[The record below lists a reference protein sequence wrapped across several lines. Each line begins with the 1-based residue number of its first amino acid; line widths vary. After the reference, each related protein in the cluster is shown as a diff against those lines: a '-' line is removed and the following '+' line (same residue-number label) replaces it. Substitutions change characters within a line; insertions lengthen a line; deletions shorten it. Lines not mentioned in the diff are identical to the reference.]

1 MSGISRRA
9 TTLALAFGVALLA
22 FGLLVVILGASGA
35 APTALA
41 QPSRQPLATD
51 PSAVVTITVLHTNDF
66 HGNLELAG
74 SNPGMAR
81 VAKVVNDVRAAV
93 GPDNVAL
100 VDAGDIMQG
109 SLLSNLFKG
118 ESTID
123 VYNFMGYDAATF
135 GNHEFDW
142 GKTVIGDRTAQAAFP
157 FVTANIVQK
166 DAADCA
172 SAGWTPPAFANVRP
186 WYTMTV
192 GAAGSQAVLG
202 FIGVTTP
209 ETPFITIASATDGLC
224 FKDPTAS
231 IVHYYDDMK
240 AAGAEAIIVLSHLG
254 YTDGGYG
261 YGFPV
266 YGDQTLAKNLNTA
279 GKPANLI
286 IGGHSHT
293 NLTVATMVG
302 NTAVVQ
308 AYYAGRRV
316 GRADIG
322 VDKSTGAVKVAWQ
335 SLVVDP
341 KGAEDPD
348 VKARITTWSS
358 DPTYQSQIN
367 QVIGFTAV
375 TITREYYGDSL
386 MGAFVNDAIYGDLN
400 TDETT
405 ANDVDMVFNNAGG
418 LRADIPTGGMNPYT
432 LTHGVLY
439 SVLPF
444 GNVTIAGDMTGAQ
457 IQELLNQSATL
468 FKGALQVSGVRYSFY
483 RYGDAPPG
491 QWWAWGAYDIEVKNR
506 ATGDWEPL
514 QLNKVYR
521 IATNEF
527 LAPAG
532 QDGYTPFKYIKNT
545 SYWGDM
551 LDGVERWVA
560 KTYPVGAPYAG
571 ALDGRITRVGN
582 NTDGPVIPVT
592 LLHHND
598 SHGNLYKGRFVG
610 YTQLATLINQWRAK
624 NPSRTLLLQAGD
636 QIQGDAMMYYYKTA
650 PQGHGADGTPLPAEL
665 QTHPMMAVMNAM
677 TYTAWTLGNHEYNFG
692 NEVFKSVLKQST
704 APVLQ
709 ANLEDDGRY
718 GIAEVPVLPSTTV
731 TLPGGAQG
739 DIKVAILGIGN
750 HRVPK
755 YELPSNIVGLT
766 FTDPIDT
773 AKALAPTLKSANDVV
788 VALTHIGFTTN
799 PKSVEVDTKVDTNL
813 AAETTGIDAIIG
825 GHSHTDPTKQT
836 DASGAYLYLPA
847 VVSNPNNVPVIINQA
862 YRYNSYLGVVALGLL
877 PKAEGGYEVAAR
889 AGTSIPVVFK
899 DTLEDP
905 RIKAIVDPYV
915 AALTAYTQTVLGAT
929 KVPIDA
935 TRAYTQ
941 ETNGAN
947 LQADASVF
955 ELAKNGIT
963 VDFHLSGAMT
973 NQKVATAA
981 TPASPVSL
989 AVHDMFTLMPYEN
1002 SLVVLQING
1011 PQLKAILERG
1021 YRNYYY
1027 YKYVPGHGGY
1037 SRYTTCMLDTNKDVQ
1052 ITYHD
1057 EYPDL
1062 PDGTNVLSLAVN
1074 GQPVD
1079 FKDANKYYTVS
1090 TVNYLAAG
1098 SCNFNDGGATLW
1110 PLNQIVHDTQYYVR
1124 DAVIAYLKAQTEP
1137 VEPMIEGR
1145 LQFKTGPLDPVA
1157 VTLPLVADTWV
1168 NGGAKTTN
1176 FNAYAALIGRTTG
1189 LDNVLLTF
1197 DRSLLPAGLEIV
1209 GAQLDVNFTGQSGQF
1224 GKSLVASNVNSFNPA
1239 TVTYATAPLIYNP
1252 GTALPVPNA
1261 AGHVVFDVTS
1271 QIAAWDAADSKGS
1284 LALSSAGP
1292 WGRVIIDSL
1301 ETYQS
1306 QPAKLTVLYRPD

>member
-9 TTLALAFGVALLA
+9 TTLALALGVAVLT
-22 FGLLVVILGASGA
+22 FGLLALILGASGA

-41 QPSRQPLATD
+41 QPSHQPVAIE
-51 PSAVVTITVLHTNDF
+51 PSAVVTVTVLHTNDF

-100 VDAGDIMQG
+100 VDAGDIMQ
-109 SLLSNLFKG
+109 STLLSNLFKG

-123 VYNFMGYDAATF
+123 IYNFMGYDVATF
-135 GNHEFDW
+135 GNHDYDW
-142 GKTVIGDRTAQAAFP
+142 GKTVLGDRTAQAEFP
-157 FVTANIVQK
+157 FVTANIVVK
-166 DAADCA
+166 DTADCA
-172 SAGWTPPAFANVRP
+172 NAGWTLPPLPKVRP

-192 GAAGSQAVLG
+192 GVAGSQVVLG

-209 ETPFITIASATDGLC
+209 ETPFITIVSATEGLC
-224 FKDPTAS
+224 FKDPTTS

-293 NLTVATMVG
+293 NLTAATMVG

-322 VDKSTGAVKVAWQ
+322 VDKSTGNVKVAWQ

-348 VKARITTWSS
+348 VKARIATWSS
-358 DPTYQSQIN
+358 NPEYQASIN
-367 QVIGFTAV
+367 EVIGFTAV
-375 TITREYYGDSL
+375 TITREYNGDSL

-400 TDETT
+400 TDDTA

-444 GNVTIAGDMTGAQ
+444 GNVTIVGDMTGAQ
-457 IQELLNQSATL
+457 IEELLNQSATL
-468 FKGALQVSGVRYSFY
+468 FKGALQVSGVQYKFY
-483 RYGDAPPG
+483 RYGEVPPG
-491 QWWAWGAYDIEVKNR
+491 QWWAWGAYDIVVKNR

-514 QLNKVYR
+514 QLNRVYR

-532 QDGYTPFKYIKNT
+532 QDGYTPFKYVKNYT
-545 SYWGDM
+545 YWGDM

-560 KTYPVGAPYAG
+560 KTNPVGAPYNG
-571 ALDGRITRVGN
+571 ALDGRITRVGTD
-582 NTDGPVIPVT
+582 TDGPVIPVT
-592 LLHHND
+592 ILHHND

-624 NPSRTLLLQAGD
+624 NPSRTLLLDAGD

-650 PQGHGADGTPLPAEL
+650 PQGHGADGTPLPVEL

-692 NEVFKSVLKQST
+692 NEVYKSVLKQST
-704 APVLQ
+704 APVLS
-709 ANLEDDGRY
+709 ANLLDDGRY

-731 TLPGGAQG
+731 TLPGGDQG

-750 HRVPK
+750 HRVPN

-773 AKALAPTLKSANDVV
+773 AKGLAPTLKGANDVV

-825 GHSHTDPTKQT
+825 GHSHTDPTRQT

-847 VVSNPNNVPVIINQA
+847 VVSNPNNVPVIISQA
-862 YRYNSYLGVVALGLL
+862 YRYNNYLGIVALGLL
-877 PKAEGGYEVAAR
+877 PKAEGGYEVVAR
-889 AGTSIPVVFK
+889 AGTSIPVVLK
-899 DTLEDP
+899 DTPEDP
-905 RIKAIVDPYV
+905 RIKAIVDPYIT
-915 AALTAYTQTVLGAT
+915 ALNAYTQTVLGST

-935 TRAYTQ
+935 TRAFTQ

-947 LQADASVF
+947 FQADAAVF

-973 NQKVATAA
+973 NQKVATSA
-981 TPASPVSL
+981 TPASPVTL
-989 AVHDMFTLMPYEN
+989 AVQDMFTLMPYEN
-1002 SLVVLQING
+1002 SLVVLQLNG
-1011 PQLKAILERG
+1011 PQLKTILERG

-1027 YKYVPGHGGY
+1027 YKYVPGSGGY
-1037 SRYTTCMLDTNKDVQ
+1037 SYYTTCMLDTNKGVQ

-1057 EYPDL
+1057 EYPAL
-1062 PDGTNVLSLAVN
+1062 PDGTNVLSLVVN

-1124 DAVIAYLKAQTEP
+1124 DAVIDYLKAQTEP

-1145 LQFKTGPLDPVA
+1145 LQFKTGALEPVA
-1157 VTLPLVADTWV
+1157 VTLPLMADTWV
-1168 NGGAKTTN
+1168 NGGSVNTN

-1197 DRSLLPAGLEIV
+1197 DRSLLPAGAEIV

-1239 TVTYATAPLIYNP
+1239 TVTYATAPLTYNP
-1252 GTALPVPNA
+1252 GTALAVPDA
-1261 AGHVVFDVTS
+1261 AGHVVLDVTS
-1271 QIAAWDAADSKGS
+1271 QVAAWDAAASQGS
-1284 LALSSAGP
+1284 LAISSAGP
-1292 WGRVIIDSL
+1292 WGRVIMDSL
-1301 ETYQS
+1301 ETYQA
-1306 QPAKLTVLYRPD
+1306 QPAKLTVMYQPQ